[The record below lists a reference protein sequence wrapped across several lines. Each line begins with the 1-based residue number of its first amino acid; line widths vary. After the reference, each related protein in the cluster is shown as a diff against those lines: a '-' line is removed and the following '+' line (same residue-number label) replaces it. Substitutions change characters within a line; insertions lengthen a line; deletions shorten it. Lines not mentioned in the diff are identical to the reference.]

1 MGKRGF
7 IYKYL
12 SWVDDPS
19 ILLITSA
26 IFFILFFGGISILP
40 NKDKCSMNEEKRNM
54 NIKGNL
60 IVNIE
65 RRK

>member
-1 MGKRGF
+1 MEKRDL

-26 IFFILFFGGISILP
+26 IFFILFFGGIFILP
-40 NKDKCSMNEEKRNM
+40 NKDKINMNEEKRYM

-60 IVNIE
+60 IVHIE
-65 RRK
+65 KK